1 MNPLLPKKLGEVHA
15 FAIIGLELLERAG
28 SSAAEAFGESTVSE
42 MQSTLTAQVARVAE
56 DADQGKTERT
66 TLKLRSMMEQYIGD
80 EWDNPI
86 ELLEWSGFYLG
97 AAEIHWALVSGILSK
112 ESRPE
117 LASFAEAQ
125 AEQFSAWLKAATD
138 QIKQI
143 ASLLQASP
151 MP

>member
-28 SSAAEAFGESTVSE
+28 ATAIEAFGESTVAE
-42 MQSTLTAQVARVAE
+42 MRDVFTAQSTRVVG

-66 TLKLRSMMEQYIGD
+66 TTKLRSMMEQYIGD

-97 AAEIHWALVSGILSK
+97 AAGIHWALVSGILSR

-117 LASFAEAQ
+117 LASFAETQ
-125 AEQFSAWLKAATD
+125 VEQFDAWLKVATD
-138 QIKQI
+138 RIKQ
-143 ASLLQASP
+143 A
-151 MP
+151 